1 MSFGWAVRGRFFC
14 PTSISSVGIDGI
26 RVREVDGSPDIDPT
40 TILTV
45 PNASLTAGGAQEAV
59 LTFASAP
66 ALREVVLGPFT
77 STVPAGVAIN
87 IQTGVYV
94 GAGSPVP
101 LTGDT
106 DVTLPASGAT
116 FKDDGRIEVHLN
128 GQDLDK
134 GDGTGN
140 GTAEW
145 VSTTQIK
152 LSLKVKNKGLVMVR
166 APFPT
171 S

>member
-1 MSFGWAVRGRFFC
+1 MSFGFAVRGRFGPFFC
-14 PTSISSVGIDGI
+14 PVASAGSAGI

-45 PNASLTAGGAQEAV
+45 PNDSLTAGGVEEAI
-59 LTFASAP
+59 LTFTAP
-66 ALREVVLGPFT
+66 PELREVVLVF
-77 STVPAGVAIN
+77 SALVAAGTAIN
-87 IQTGVYV
+87 IQTGVYTGV
-94 GAGSPVP
+94 GSPATVI
-101 LTGDT
+101 GDSN
-106 DVTLPASGAT
+106 VTLPAAGAT

-140 GTAEW
+140 GTGEW
-145 VSTTQIK
+145 VSATQIK
-152 LSLKVKNKGLVMVR
+152 LSLKIKSSGLVMVR

-171 S
+171 A